1 MFLPLEYPQPNGDDF
16 MKTNY
21 KLALTL
27 LAGIA
32 LGGAAIQGLH
42 AQARPPAYIV
52 ADLNV
57 TDQDGFAKNFAPMVE
72 KIIVDGGGKYLAG
85 GGKIVM
91 IEGAPSNR
99 FVMFVFPNLDQAVA
113 TFTSAA
119 YKNVRKTGNPYANNF
134 HILAV
139 EGLPSQ

>member
-1 MFLPLEYPQPNGDDF
+1 
-16 MKTNY
+16 
-21 KLALTL
+21 
-27 LAGIA
+27 
-32 LGGAAIQGLH
+32 
-42 AQARPPAYIV
+42 
-52 ADLNV
+52 
-57 TDQDGFAKNFAPMVE
+57 MVE

-99 FVMFVFPNLDQAVA
+99 FAMFVFPNLDQAVA

>member
-1 MFLPLEYPQPNGDDF
+1 

-52 ADLNV
+52 VDLNV
-57 TDQDGFAKNFAPMVE
+57 TDQDGFANNFAPMVE

-85 GGKIVM
+85 GRKIVM

-139 EGLPSQ
+139 EGLPSR

>member
-1 MFLPLEYPQPNGDDF
+1 